1 LRFRWSG
8 LVVQD
13 AMQAALDASIYEAR
27 IQRAA
32 DQ

>member
-1 LRFRWSG
+1 
-8 LVVQD
+8 LVVPD
-13 AMQAALDASIYEAR
+13 AMQAALNASIYEAR